1 MQFITVNDYKVTFM
15 FADDKELVFPLD
27 EERMLLMFLR
37 PCKYYPASAYAKVS
51 NGAECVIFDL
61 LIRVF

>member
-1 MQFITVNDYKVTFM
+1 MLLLMQFIAVYEYKMTFI

-27 EERMLLMFLR
+27 DETMLLMFLR

-51 NGAECVIFDL
+51 SGA
-61 LIRVF
+61 